1 MFLNYVITKYFMF
14 AVFTILR
21 IPDICSTI
29 VFSIFRTDMLYKAL
43 TYKYKAF
50 DFITSLCYITHM
62 LVIGLMYSVVSPITM
77 VIIFLALICLTFV
90 TRYNI
95 LFVHQQYPICDL
107 SNDQDL
113 LITILNNI
121 FFGIVLMITAVFSY
135 VVVGMHSS
143 IAILVAIL
151 LINYVYIFVEKIR
164 IDQKFK
170 RSLSQ
175 LKLGAYEPPGL
186 TQNPFLD

>member
-1 MFLNYVITKYFMF
+1 
-14 AVFTILR
+14 
-21 IPDICSTI
+21 
-29 VFSIFRTDMLYKAL
+29 
-43 TYKYKAF
+43 
-50 DFITSLCYITHM
+50 
-62 LVIGLMYSVVSPITM
+62 
-77 VIIFLALICLTFV
+77 
-90 TRYNI
+90 
-95 LFVHQQYPICDL
+95 
-107 SNDQDL
+107 
-113 LITILNNI
+113 
-121 FFGIVLMITAVFSY
+121 MITAVFSY

-186 TQNPFLD
+186 TQNPFLDQLKLETVSYNRRIQYLQKEY

>member
-14 AVFTILR
+14 SVFTILR

-43 TYKYKAF
+43 TYKYKSF

-143 IAILVAIL
+143 LPILVAIL
-151 LINYVYIFVEKIR
+151 LINYVYVFVEKIR
-164 IDQKFK
+164 ID
-170 RSLSQ
+170 
-175 LKLGAYEPPGL
+175 
-186 TQNPFLD
+186 